1 LVTARLFGVV
11 EVSGWEAQVGARE
24 TPRTV
29 LEVRVR
35 QRRLSFEE
43 FTQQLEVFARQSGEA
58 GTLSFRHMQRLAAG
72 QSRPDQLRP
81 ATVRLLERFF
91 ECPIEELL
99 ATPGAVEGAHH
110 LPSDL
115 FYEDPTPQKSPV
127 VGELQAVLADY
138 AGRSSIVGLTGEGEP
153 ASLKD
158 IERDLTVA
166 FLAYQQSRF
175 TTVANRVSVLLVD
188 AQRATRNCSG
198 QEQVRAF
205 GLLALSYQAAAS
217 VLTKTGEADLAWLAA
232 DRGLMAAEQSDSSA
246 IRGSLVRSVA
256 FALASIGQLEPAM
269 RLIESGAQHLGPDV
283 ADDETAVSVYG
294 TLFLAGAMAA
304 ARFGDGQKV
313 ASYLQEADGAA
324 RRLGRDANHLWTAF
338 GPTNV
343 AIHRVNTAAEL
354 GDMQTVLDL
363 GRSLDTR
370 AVPVER
376 QVRHLLDVARAYSVI
391 GRRDDAL
398 YTVLDA
404 ERMAPEQVRHHHLSR
419 KIVLNLVQRSVGK
432 PSVELGK
439 LAQRVTVLAG

>member
-1 LVTARLFGVV
+1 MSVKD
-11 EVSGWEAQVGARE
+11 

-72 QSRPDQLRP
+72 QFRPDQLRP
-81 ATVRLLERFF
+81 ATVRLLERFL

-99 ATPGAVEGAHH
+99 AAPEAVEGVHH

-115 FYEDPTPQKSPV
+115 VYEDPAPQKSHV

-138 AGRSSIVGLTGEGEP
+138 AGRSSIVGSTGEGEP
-153 ASLKD
+153 VSLKD

-175 TTVANRVSVLLVD
+175 TTAANRVSALLVD
-188 AQRATRNCSG
+188 AQRVTRDCSD
-198 QEQVRAF
+198 QEQARAF

-217 VLTKTGEADLAWLAA
+217 VLTKTGGADLAWLAA
-232 DRGLMAAEQSDSSA
+232 DRGLMAAERSDSSA

-256 FALASIGQLEPAM
+256 FALASIGQLESAM
-269 RLIESGAQHLGPDV
+269 RLIESSAQHLEPDM
-283 ADDETAVSVYG
+283 ADNETAVSVYG
-294 TLFLAGAMAA
+294 MLFLAGAMAA
-304 ARFGDGQKV
+304 ARFGDGPKV

-354 GDMQTVLDL
+354 GDMRTVLDL
-363 GRSLDTR
+363 GRSLDTH

-376 QVRHLLDVARAYSVI
+376 RVRHLLDVARAYSVI

-398 YTVLDA
+398 HTVLDA
-404 ERMAPEQVRHHHLSR
+404 ERMAPEQVRHHHLTR

-439 LAQRVTVLAG
+439 LAQRVNVLAG